1 MTTAKHP
8 ACIICGGPLSTLID
22 GVYDNRLGID
32 KLYSIVACA
41 TCGIEQT
48 IPVISREELQKLYE
62 KHYNFSGESNTTY
75 TRLRAHFFASF
86 IYKIWV
92 LLDGDLSFHA
102 KRGKGRLLDVGCN
115 EGRGLILYRG
125 NGFTVEGL
133 EPNRA
138 AAAVARASGFTV
150 YTELLEE
157 FRPDEPYDVV
167 VLSNVLEHSLDPLD
181 MLAHVSR
188 MLKPGGSVWISC
200 PNNNSWLRKLFGK
213 YWINWHVPFHI
224 FHFSKSSL
232 ARALS
237 LQGFTVTATL
247 VETPALWVS
256 QSLLSRFFSRRG
268 FMTKH
273 MRNPFLIVMLMAIIR
288 GLFFPA
294 LWIANE
300 SGHGDCL
307 IVTARKG
314 STF

>member
-1 MTTAKHP
+1 LTSDDLLCCLCKNPITISEKGLFDTRFGIDALYSTAK
-8 ACIICGGPLSTLID
+8 CGS
-22 GVYDNRLGID
+22 
-32 KLYSIVACA
+32 
-41 TCGIEQT
+41 CGLQQIT
-48 IPVISREELQKLYE
+48 PIPTAMEIRRLYE
-62 KHYNFSGESNTTY
+62 RFYNFCGENNTQY
-75 TRLRAHFFASF
+75 TRMRSFFFSSF
-86 IYKIWV
+86 LYQLWLV
-92 LLDGDLSFHA
+92 FDGDISFHS
-102 KRGKGRLLDVGCN
+102 KRGKGRLLDIGCN

-133 EPNRA
+133 ELNRA
-138 AAAVARASGFTV
+138 AATVARASGFTV

-157 FRPDEPYDVV
+157 FRPDELYDVV
-167 VLSNVLEHSLDPLD
+167 VLSNVIEHSLEPLD

-188 MLKPGGSVWISC
+188 MLKPGGSVWVSC

-224 FHFSKSSL
+224 FHFTKTSL

-237 LQGFTVTATL
+237 LEGFTVTTTS

-256 QSLLSRFFSRRG
+256 HSLLSLFFSRRG

-273 MRNPFLIVMLMAIIR
+273 MRNPFLVVMLTAIIR

-294 LWIANE
+294 MWIANK

-307 IVTARKG
+307 IVTARKD
-314 STF
+314 TTL